1 MLVGEGGR
9 GTSEKDLLES
19 SAPGSGPT
27 AERAAATATVAAA
40 VAATAGIAAVTLTE
54 GRIALASPN

>member
-9 GTSEKDLLES
+9 GTAEKELLES

-40 VAATAGIAAVTLTE
+40 VAATTGIAAVTLTE
-54 GRIALASPN
+54 GRIA